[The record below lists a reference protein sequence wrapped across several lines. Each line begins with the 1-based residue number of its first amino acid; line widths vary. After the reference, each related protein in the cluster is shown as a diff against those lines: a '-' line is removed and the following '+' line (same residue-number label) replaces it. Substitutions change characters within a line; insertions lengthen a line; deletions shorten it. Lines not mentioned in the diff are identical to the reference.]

1 MTEAIIQLNPDDVVV
16 LPNRYRKDMGDI
28 DELATLIK
36 GTKGNIVPIM
46 VRLKDGKYILV
57 AGERRTR
64 ACKLA
69 GLKINAIVMTD
80 AAIDDRE
87 CELLE
92 NLGRKDFTWQEKAL
106 AMKDLEDLLIAKHG
120 ASSVRLVAKEANLS
134 VGGVTVDLQLAK
146 ALEEVPDIFEN
157 CKTRESALKALQR
170 FKDDEVMA
178 ELALRKSKTNYGRK
192 ASGMVFNLDC
202 LVGIKDLPKRSING
216 IISDP
221 KYGIDIEKVTKTD
234 SSTGQPVN
242 IYKNDDH
249 EGYRK
254 LMTQFAADAD
264 QVIMEDGFVCMFCG
278 VQHYQWLN
286 ELWRGYGFKM
296 DEIPALWHR
305 TGGSGQTMQPDLY
318 FGRCYE
324 VLVYGVR
331 GNATL
336 VRRGQSNVLAF
347 AGVNSMDKE
356 HPLEKP
362 LTLMEELIGRFCL
375 PGSSILD
382 FMCGSGKTLVAAIKL
397 GVRAYGFEI
406 EKRYYD
412 VAIKNISDALKAKD
426 AGLADNIK

>member
-1 MTEAIIQLNPDDVVV
+1 MSEVIKISPYDITILPD
-16 LPNRYRKDMGDI
+16 RYRKDMGDI
-28 DELATLIK
+28 EELCTLIK

-46 VRLKDGKYILV
+46 VRHLDGKYILI

-69 GLKINAIVMTD
+69 GLEVNAIVMTD
-80 AAIDDRE
+80 TAINDRE

-106 AMKDLEDLLIAKHG
+106 AMKDLEEIIMAKHG
-120 ASSVRLVAKEANLS
+120 TSTVRLVAKEANLS

-146 ALEEVPDIFEN
+146 ALDEAPDIFEN

-170 FKDDEVMA
+170 YKNDEVMA
-178 ELALRKSKTNYGRK
+178 ELSLRKSKTNYGKR
-192 ASGMVFNLDC
+192 ASGMVFNIDC

-221 KYGIDIEKVTKTD
+221 KYGIDIESVTKTD
-234 SSTGQPVN
+234 SQTGQPTN
-242 IYKNDDH
+242 IYKEDSG

-254 LMTQFAADAD
+254 LMEQFAKDAE
-264 QVIMEDGFVCMFCG
+264 QIIMEDGFVAMFCG

-286 ELWRGYGFKM
+286 DLWRGYGFKM
-296 DEIPALWHR
+296 DNIPALWYR
-305 TGGSGQTMQPDLY
+305 TGGSGQTMQPDYY
-318 FGRCYE
+318 FGRSYE
-324 VLVYGVR
+324 LLIYGVR
-331 GNATL
+331 GTGTL
-336 VRRGQSNVLAF
+336 VRRGQSNVLQF
-347 AGVNSMDKE
+347 QGINNMDKD

-362 LTLMEELIGRFCL
+362 LGLMEEIISRFCL

-397 GVRAYGFEI
+397 GCRAYGFEI